1 MPASE
6 NLEKYVLNTGWN
18 FVKISLI
25 NFVTYIRMQII
36 LCAIMY
42 IVSEST
48 SYDSLIR
55 PKKSCLFPVTL
66 P

>member
-1 MPASE
+1 MPVSE
-6 NLEKYVLNTGWN
+6 NLEKYVLNTDWN

-42 IVSEST
+42 IASEST
-48 SYDSLIR
+48 SYDSLIMR
-55 PKKSCLFPVTL
+55 
-66 P
+66 